1 MVPFNLKTRQ
11 NTWILLFG
19 TFFLE
24 IVANTVVKEKRKVIS
39 KSWKGR
45 DKLVVGYRNYRVKKM
60 QGNLFKK
67 TLRNKLLW

>member
-1 MVPFNLKTRQ
+1 MNFTIWN
-11 NTWILLFG
+11 
-19 TFFLE
+19 FFLE

-67 TLRNKLLW
+67 TLRNKLIW

>member
-67 TLRNKLLW
+67 TLRNKLI